1 MRIHWPRRVFA
12 QVLTAQVALTT
23 GVLVLATSLFL
34 APLSSELDDQSMR
47 RALSIAQTAAADP
60 DLAARLVATEP
71 DARGPVQA
79 KAERIRRATGALYV
93 VVMDT
98 RGVRWSH
105 TRTAEIGRHVS
116 TDPSRT
122 LAGREVRQ
130 IDTGTLGRSA
140 RAKIP
145 LRDSRGR
152 IVGAVSV
159 GIAYDSVRSRLLG
172 TIPTVLRYAG
182 AALAVGVLAAVA
194 LSRRLRRRTHGVAF
208 ADISALLDEREAML
222 HSIREGVVAFD
233 RRGRIRLVN
242 DEAGRLL
249 GIGAGAAGRA
259 LDEVLSPGRTTD
271 VLAGRVDGKDLLA
284 VSGGRVLIANRVP
297 TRDGGAVV
305 TLRDRT
311 ELELLGRELDSTQG
325 LLDAL
330 RAQDHEHANQ
340 LHTVRGLLELGRHDK
355 AVEFVAEVA
364 SAHRASAEQIAER
377 VHDPLLSALLVGKAA
392 IAAER
397 GVSLR
402 VSPSTLLPDAVVD
415 PRDLVTV
422 LGNLLDNALDATAER
437 RRQKPFVEVEL
448 RAEGTTAVLRVS
460 DTGPGV
466 PPELRER
473 IFAEGWSTKA
483 AVPAGGERA
492 ARGPVAFRRGRG
504 IGLALVRRLAERHG
518 GMARVTARA
527 GGGAVFTVVLPDALA
542 TPLNGDERTT
552 TAIGTGR

>member
-12 QVLTAQVALTT
+12 QVLTAQVTLTT
-23 GVLVLATSLFL
+23 GVMVLATSLFL
-34 APLSSELDDQSMR
+34 APLSSELDDQAMR
-47 RALSIAQTAAADP
+47 QALSIAQTTAADP
-60 DLAARLVATEP
+60 DVARKLVGTEP
-71 DARGPVQA
+71 DPRGPVQA
-79 KAERIRRATGALYV
+79 TAERIRKATGALYV

-105 TRTAEIGRHVS
+105 TNTAEIGRHVS

-140 RAKIP
+140 RAKVP
-145 LRDSRGR
+145 LRDDRDR

-159 GIAYDSVRSRLLG
+159 GISYDSVRGQLLG
-172 TIPTVLRYAG
+172 TIPTLLRYAG
-182 AALAVGVLAAVA
+182 VALAVGVLAAIGI
-194 LSRRLRRRTHGVAF
+194 SRRLRRRTHGVAF

-222 HSIREGVVAFD
+222 HGIREGVVAFD
-233 RRGRIRLVN
+233 RHGRIRLVN

-249 GIGAGAAGRA
+249 GLDTEAAGRA
-259 LDEVLSPGRTTD
+259 LDEVLPPGRTTD
-271 VLAGRVDGKDLLA
+271 VLAGRVAGVDLLA
-284 VSGGRVLIANRVP
+284 VCGGRVLIANRVP

-311 ELELLGRELDSTQG
+311 ELELLGRELDGTQG

-340 LHTVRGLLELGRHDK
+340 LHTLRGLLELGRYEK
-355 AVEFVAEVA
+355 AVEFVTEVA

-402 VSPSTLLPDAVVD
+402 VSSSTLLPDAVVD

-422 LGNLLDNALDATAER
+422 LGNLIDNALDATAER
-437 RRQKPFVEVEL
+437 HRDQPFVEVEL
-448 RAEGTTAVLRVS
+448 RAEHSTVVLRVS

-466 PPELRER
+466 PPAMREQ

-483 AVPAGGERA
+483 APPLPGGRSPAG
-492 ARGPVAFRRGRG
+492 PVTFHRGRG
-504 IGLALVRRLAERHG
+504 IGLALVRRLAERYG

-527 GGGAVFTVVLPDALA
+527 GGGAVFTVVLPEALA
-542 TPLNGDERTT
+542 WEDGAPGRRL
-552 TAIGTGR
+552 TAAGEPR

>member
-12 QVLTAQVALTT
+12 QVLTAQVTLTT
-23 GVLVLATSLFL
+23 GVMVLATSLFL
-34 APLSSELDDQSMR
+34 APLSSELDDQAMR
-47 RALSIAQTAAADP
+47 QALSIAQTTAADP
-60 DLAARLVATEP
+60 DLARKLVGTEP
-71 DARGPVQA
+71 EARGPVQA
-79 KAERIRRATGALYV
+79 TAERIRKATGALYV

-105 TRTAEIGRHVS
+105 TNTAEIGRHVS

-140 RAKIP
+140 RAKVP
-145 LRDSRGR
+145 LRDDRDR

-159 GIAYDSVRSRLLG
+159 GIAYDSVRGQLLG
-172 TIPTVLRYAG
+172 TIPTLLRYAG
-182 AALAVGVLAAVA
+182 AALAVGVLAAIGI
-194 LSRRLRRRTHGVAF
+194 SRRLRRRTHGVAF

-222 HSIREGVVAFD
+222 HGIREGVVAFD
-233 RRGRIRLVN
+233 RHGRIRLVN

-249 GIGAGAAGRA
+249 GLGTEAAGRA
-259 LDEVLSPGRTTD
+259 LDEVLPPGRTTD
-271 VLAGRVDGKDLLA
+271 VLAGRVAGVDLLA
-284 VSGGRVLIANRVP
+284 VCGGRVLIANRVP

-311 ELELLGRELDSTQG
+311 ELELLGRELDGTQG

-340 LHTVRGLLELGRHDK
+340 LHTLRGLLELGRHEK

-422 LGNLLDNALDATAER
+422 LGNLIDNALDATAER
-437 RRQKPFVEVEL
+437 HRDQPFVEVEL
-448 RAEGTTAVLRVS
+448 RAEHSTVVLRVS

-466 PPELRER
+466 PPAMREQ

-483 AVPAGGERA
+483 APPLPGGRSA
-492 ARGPVAFRRGRG
+492 AGPVTFHRGRG
-504 IGLALVRRLAERHG
+504 IGLALVRRLAERYG

-527 GGGAVFTVVLPDALA
+527 GGGAVFTVVLPEALA
-542 TPLNGDERTT
+542 LEDGAPGHRL
-552 TAIGTGR
+552 TAAGEPR